1 MPSDVLNTI
10 VNRLN
15 GGPSSEGYVD
25 LSDGNGFIQL
35 TQDGI
40 TPSAIIFGIWESS
53 TIQPQYGGTGVS
65 NAGTITVGGNLAFSG
80 AFTFSGT
87 LTGNTA
93 VTFPTSGT
101 LATTSSI
108 PSLPIS
114 LANGGTGA
122 SLIASNG
129 GIFYSTASA
138 GAILSGTA
146 TANRILMSGAS
157 STPSWSTATYPA
169 TTTINQILYSSA
181 ANTIGGLATANSG
194 TLITSGAGVPSI
206 QTLTA
211 GQILVGTTAS
221 APAATTLTSGAGIS
235 ITSASGSIT
244 ISATNA
250 GNWINQNTSSV
261 TLSPGT
267 KYLINNG
274 ASLVTLTLPT
284 TPTLGDT
291 YEIAGYSSGGW
302 QITQNASQNIQFS
315 STTTTAGITGY
326 AASANQYDHI
336 LITYAAN
343 NTFLG
348 VVLASTG
355 GITIN

>member
-1 MPSDVLNTI
+1 MASDVLTTV

-15 GGPSSEGYVD
+15 GGPLGDGYVD
-25 LSDGNGFIQL
+25 LADGNNFIQF

-40 TPSAIIFGIWESS
+40 TPSAIIFGTWESS
-53 TIQPQYGGTGVS
+53 AIQPQFGGTGV
-65 NAGTITVGGNLAFSG
+65 NNVGTITIGGNITFSG
-80 AFTFSGT
+80 AHTFSGT
-87 LTGNTA
+87 LTANTT

-101 LATTSSI
+101 LATTSAI
-108 PSLPIS
+108 PSFPLS
-114 LANGGTGA
+114 LANGGTA
-122 SLIASNG
+122 ATLTASNG

-146 TANRILMSGAS
+146 TANQILMSGAS
-157 STPSWSTATYPA
+157 TTPAWSTATYPA
-169 TTTINQILYSSA
+169 TTTINQILYSSS

-194 TLITSGAGVPSI
+194 TLITNASGVPSI

-211 GQILVGTTAS
+211 GQILIGTTAS
-221 APAATTLTSGAGIS
+221 APTATTLTPGTGIT

-244 ISATNA
+244 IAATNA

-261 TLSPGT
+261 TLAPGT
-267 KYLINNG
+267 KYLIDNG
-274 ASLVTLTLPT
+274 ASLVTLTLPS

-302 QITQNASQNIQFS
+302 KVAQNASQNIQFS
-315 STTTTAGITGY
+315 STSTTAGVTGY
-326 AASANQYDHI
+326 AQSANQYDHI
-336 LITYAAN
+336 LITYAAS